1 MFSKYAWVIPLKK
14 KNSKTVSEA
23 FYSIFTYRKPIKL
36 QTDKGKEFVN
46 TSFQK
51 LLKDRG
57 IQFYVSQNEN
67 IKASVA
73 ECFNQT
79 LKTKMWKYFTHQN
92 TYKYL
97 DVLKDKNIKWEI
109 KYALAKREKCF
120 KKVIYQTGKK
130 KYSPSGKPFQRIL
143 RLID

>member
-14 KNSKTVSEA
+14 KDSKTVSEA

-73 ECFNQT
+73 ERFNQT
-79 LKTKMWKYFTHQN
+79 LKTKMWKYFTYQN

-97 DVLKDKNIKWEI
+97 DVLKDLVASYSSTYHRTIKS
-109 KYALAKREKCF
+109 
-120 KKVIYQTGKK
+120 
-130 KYSPSGKPFQRIL
+130 SP
-143 RLID
+143 